1 MLFFDILNIEKEI
14 IKNAQIATKSKF
26 KIRYFKNNLLIEKA
40 EVKKREKDILRYS
53 AQGLTMEQIAEML
66 FVSID
71 TIKFYKKQIF
81 SKLKVKSITEATAI
95 AIELSLF

>member
-1 MLFFDILNIEKEI
+1 
-14 IKNAQIATKSKF
+14 
-26 KIRYFKNNLLIEKA
+26 
-40 EVKKREKDILRYS
+40 
-53 AQGLTMEQIAEML
+53 MEQIAEML